1 MKLQKFE
8 NVDVIASL
16 EAIMKQNTAF
26 YQSDFDIDKQILQKA
41 AVSPVPEDKRLLW
54 FSRPSGT
61 CCFRERDVFLK
72 DTRQHNT
79 WRFYGEQTRDT
90 ILAYAV
96 ELTGT
101 QQEKIKG
108 NLYELDYLQHFRE
121 VIEKSIPADNYTLIY
136 EHGELTKPA
145 GQYFDGDTD
154 PQLGKF
160 IRFEAQPNDPEAL
173 KSLLREQQKKRTP
186 HTQRDFQLH
195 IAALHTSFW
204 AIHFCVPVMGAL
216 LFLAYYSQYA
226 STEDSKKLKMI
237 LEITTTFFPLLI
249 SVIVGLNVALEEKAS
264 HFQTLLAVPNRHKNM
279 LAKLTYLYSSG
290 VFALFFLFLLFV
302 IGIHL
307 LGMADTVQLGMLI
320 GAAAGMVFC
329 NLIIYILHL
338 FLSFKFGLG
347 LSLFWGV
354 FESLQCILYSNIE
367 LKGVARYIPF
377 AWSMNWVQDILS
389 RQIFNY
395 GTEKI
400 WIAALTTGGL
410 LLTLLW
416 FSHWEGRKNYE

>member
-1 MKLQKFE
+1 MSIILKTTNLCKSFNGQTAV
-8 NVDVIASL
+8 NNISL
-16 EAIMKQNTAF
+16 NIERNSV
-26 YQSDFDIDKQILQKA
+26 YG
-41 AVSPVPEDKRLLW
+41 LLG
-54 FSRPSGT
+54 PNGA
-61 CCFRERDVFLK
+61 
-72 DTRQHNT
+72 
-79 WRFYGEQTRDT
+79 G
-90 ILAYAV
+90 
-96 ELTGT
+96 
-101 QQEKIKG
+101 
-108 NLYELDYLQHFRE
+108 
-121 VIEKSIPADNYTLIY
+121 KST
-136 EHGELTKPA
+136 T
-145 GQYFDGDTD
+145 
-154 PQLGKF
+154 
-160 IRFEAQPNDPEAL
+160 
-173 KSLLREQQKKRTP
+173 
-186 HTQRDFQLH
+186 
-195 IAALHTSFW
+195 
-204 AIHFCVPVMGAL
+204 
-216 LFLAYYSQYA
+216 
-226 STEDSKKLKMI
+226 LKMI
-237 LEITTTFFPLLI
+237 TGILRPTSGSIEFDGHAWKRSDLNHIGALIEMPPLYENLTAYENLKVRTTILGLTDKRIDEVLQIVRLTETGKKRAGQFSLGMKQRLGI
-249 SVIVGLNVALEEKAS
+249 AVGLNVALEEKAS

-279 LAKLTYLYSSG
+279 LAKLTYLYGSG

-320 GAAAGMVFC
+320 GAAAGMAFC
-329 NLIIYILHL
+329 NFIIYILHL

-367 LKGVARYIPF
+367 LKGLARYIPF